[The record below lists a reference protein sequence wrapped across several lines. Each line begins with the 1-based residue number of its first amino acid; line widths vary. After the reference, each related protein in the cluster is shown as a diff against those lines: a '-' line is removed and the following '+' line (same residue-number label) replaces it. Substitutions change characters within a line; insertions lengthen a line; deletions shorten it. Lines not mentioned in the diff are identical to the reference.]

1 MTDRQDAYGRPGA
14 NESTSVAARDT
25 ADVAEARDTA
35 DVAEARDT
43 AVSLVGEWLERAERI
58 ETAQER
64 ESVDRLSGV
73 VTDPHG
79 VSFAMRFVDRVL
91 RPEDHRTA
99 ARQLVGL
106 VADGGLPDF
115 LSPVDKLLLRAGARL
130 APIIPGVVMP
140 LAARR
145 MRGLVGHLVVDA
157 DPDTM
162 AAHFARRSGDGFR
175 LNVNL
180 LGEAV
185 LGQAEADRRHAE
197 AMALLD
203 QPSVDYVSVKVSAI
217 VSQLNYWD
225 WEGSTERVMDRLRPL
240 LLKAGRTSPATFIN
254 LDMEEYHDLELT
266 MEVFTRLLDEPDLHG
281 LDAGIV
287 LQAYLPDSFPA
298 LQFLVQWAAA
308 RRNRTVDGR
317 PGGTV
322 KIRLVKGANLAMEQ
336 VEAALHDW
344 EQAPYRTKAETDANY
359 KRCLDWLLDQD
370 RMTGVRLGVASHN
383 LFDVAFARL
392 LAQSRG
398 VTDRVEFEMLEG
410 MAPSQARV
418 VRTDAGGL
426 LLYTPVVAEENFD
439 VAISYLFRRLEENAA
454 EENFIHSVLDPVG
467 SNRLLATSATFD
479 TEAERFRNAVDDRWK
494 VGAEP
499 QRTPPALRSAD
510 RAVPQPPPTP
520 VDFHNEPD
528 TDPAL
533 PANRQWAARVVA
545 ARPEPVSAPVV
556 EDPAAVDRALKLARA
571 AQGRWAEQPAAHR
584 REVLHAVADVLAE
597 RRGELITTMV
607 HEANKTFEQAD
618 PEVSEAIDFARY
630 YGDRA
635 LDLERLSDL
644 RFDAFGVVAVAPP
657 WNFPVAIAT
666 GGVMASLAA
675 GNAVIL
681 KPAPEVPRCA
691 ELIVECCRQAGVPN
705 DVLQFLRVPENE
717 AGRQLITGA
726 DAVILTG
733 AYETA
738 QLFRSWRNDMRLFAE
753 TSGKN
758 AMIITQNADLDQAV
772 ADLVSSAFGHS
783 GQKCSAASLAIC
795 VGDVYS
801 SDRFRRQLID
811 AVTSLHPGPA
821 ADLATTV
828 GPVITEPS
836 GKLARALTQ
845 LDRGEEWLV
854 KPRQIEPAIW
864 SPGVKIGVT
873 AGSWFHRTECFG
885 PVLGIAAAESLDEA
899 IAIQNDSELGLTG
912 GLHSLDLD
920 EIEEWSSRV
929 EVGNAY
935 INKPTTGAIVQRQ
948 PFGGWKRS
956 SVGPGVKA
964 GGPNYVAALGTW
976 RPTVPTPTAASAA
989 AESDDRADAWLAAAE
1004 ASDQAAWRTEFSV
1017 EHDPTA
1023 LFCERN
1029 AFRYLPVTGVAVRVQ
1044 SDGTEVEVTR
1054 VLNAIGRCGVRV
1066 MISRADEEPASAFG
1080 DRLAVDGR
1088 IERIR
1093 VVGTPDDDLWRVSA
1107 ETGIHVADGPV
1118 TSEGRLELAHYLK
1131 EQAISQ
1137 TLHRYGNLV

>member
-1 MTDRQDAYGRPGA
+1 MTQSQQAPGP
-14 NESTSVAARDT
+14 T
-25 ADVAEARDTA
+25 EARDTA
-35 DVAEARDT
+35 DVTEARDT
-43 AVSLVGEWLERAERI
+43 ADVTEARETAISLVGEWLERAERI
-58 ETAQER
+58 ETDEER
-64 ESVDRLSGV
+64 DSVDRLSGV
-73 VTDPHG
+73 VTDPDG
-79 VSFAMRFVDRVL
+79 VAFAMRFVDRVL
-91 RPEDHRTA
+91 RPESHRVA

-106 VADGGLPDF
+106 VAAGKLPDF
-115 LSPVDKLLLRAGARL
+115 LSPADKVLLRAGARL
-130 APIIPGVVMP
+130 APIIPGIVMP

-157 DPDTM
+157 EPETM
-162 AAHFARRSGDGFR
+162 ATHFARRSGDGFR

-217 VSQLNYWD
+217 VAQLNYWD
-225 WEGSTERVMDRLRPL
+225 WEGSTERVMSSLRPL
-240 LLKAGRTSPATFIN
+240 LLKAGRTSPVTFIN

-266 MEVFTRLLDEPDLHG
+266 MEVFTRLLDEPELHS

-298 LQFLVQWAAA
+298 LQHLVRWAAA
-308 RRNRTVDGR
+308 RRHRTVGGQ

-322 KIRLVKGANLAMEQ
+322 KIRLVKGANLAMER

-359 KRCLDWLLDQD
+359 KRCLDWLLDHD

-383 LFDVAFARL
+383 LFDVAFAKV
-392 LAQSRG
+392 LAESRG
-398 VTDRVEFEMLEG
+398 VIERVEFEMLEG

-418 VRTDAGGL
+418 VRTDTGGL

-454 EENFIHSVLDPVG
+454 EENFIHSVLDPQG
-467 SNRLLATSATFD
+467 ANRLLATSATFEI
-479 TEAERFRNAVDDRWK
+479 EAERFRAAVDQRWQ
-494 VGAEP
+494 VGAEA
-499 QRTPPALRSAD
+499 QRTPQAARSAD
-510 RAVPQPPPTP
+510 RPTRSELP
-520 VDFHNEPD
+520 DPADFHNEPD

-533 PANRQWAARVVA
+533 PVNRQWAARVVA
-545 ARPEPVSAPVV
+545 ATPEPLKTAVV
-556 EDPAAVDRALKLARA
+556 DDPESVERALDVARTAQRRWAHVPAADRRKI
-571 AQGRWAEQPAAHR
+571 
-584 REVLHAVADVLAE
+584 LHAVADQLAD

-607 HEANKTFEQAD
+607 HEADKTFEQAD

-635 LDLERLSDL
+635 LDLERFPDVK
-644 RFDAFGVVAVAPP
+644 FEPHGVVAVAPP

-666 GGVMASLAA
+666 GGVTASLAA

-681 KPAPEVPRCA
+681 KPAPEVPRCT
-691 ELIVECCRQAGVPN
+691 ELIVECCRQAGVP
-705 DVLQFLRVPENE
+705 DGVLQFLPVPENE
-717 AGRQLITGA
+717 AGRRLITGA

-738 QLFRSWRNDMRLFAE
+738 ELFRSWRSDMRLLAE

-758 AMIITQNADLDQAV
+758 AMVITQNADLDQAV
-772 ADLVSSAFGHS
+772 ADLVVSAFGHS

-811 AVTSLHPGPA
+811 AVTSLHSGPA
-821 ADLATTV
+821 ADLATTT
-828 GPVITEPS
+828 GPVIAEPS
-836 GKLARALTQ
+836 GKLARALQ
-845 LDRGEEWLV
+845 ELDRGERWLV
-854 KPRQIEPAIW
+854 EPRRIGPATWI
-864 SPGVKIGVT
+864 PGVKIGVS

-885 PVLGIAAAESLDEA
+885 PVLGLMPADDLDQA
-899 IAIQNDSELGLTG
+899 IAIQNDSQLGLTG

-935 INKPTTGAIVQRQ
+935 INKPTTGAIVRRQ

-976 RPTVPTPTAASAA
+976 RPVGPTPTG
-989 AESDDRADAWLAAAE
+989 EGVDGWLADAG
-1004 ASDQAAWRTEFSV
+1004 ASDERAWRAEFSV
-1017 EHDPTA
+1017 EHDPTG

-1029 AFRYLPVTGVAVRVQ
+1029 SFRYRPVTGVAVRVQ
-1044 SDGTEVEVTR
+1044 PDGNEAEVTR
-1054 VLNAIGRCGVRV
+1054 VLRAIARCGARA
-1066 MISRADEEPASAFG
+1066 MISRAVDEPASVLKT
-1080 DRLAVDGR
+1080 RLVDDDR

-1093 VVGTPDDDLWRVSA
+1093 VIGTADDDLWQLSV
-1107 ETGIHVADGPV
+1107 ETGIHLVDTPV
-1118 TSEGRLELAHYLK
+1118 TAEGRLELAHYLK

-1137 TLHRYGNLV
+1137 TLHRYGNVVEG